1 MPAERTRKVPSR
13 ASHPLASTPEIRSTA
28 SNAVFGHTAPGVL
41 DLHALQVTDKP
52 SLFDLS
58 SLDSP
63 DTIGLPEGR
72 KRNGDMKKPP
82 NHFIVFRA
90 LATRKLSKEQAGKLV
105 MGISTAVST
114 IWNCLT
120 EAEKQP
126 FIRRAGELKNLHERE
141 CAFKRDVKQVEAPS
155 STPTTDTHEPS
166 FDISSFWNHA
176 ESPAGHS
183 SYPTPWLA
191 SHHNPAQVGMTL
203 SETWDSGPHE
213 VPPHNTKATS
223 SDQPMDESDAK
234 PFADDSTSSG
244 DSTVYVP
251 KILYGGEAPSGAST
265 SMGAY
270 WYPTENSA
278 FLFPVRTQEAS
289 GLSTWGYDEL
299 MGFEAH

>member
-1 MPAERTRKVPSR
+1 MHTTYRKYRARAKRCFNWYKYPFYLLPALTPQILFTGRCQPRPIMPAERTRKVPSR
-13 ASHPLASTPEIRSTA
+13 ASHPLASTPGIRSTA

-90 LATRKLSKEQAGKLV
+90 LATRKLSKERAGKLV

-141 CAFKRDVKQVEAPS
+141 CAFKRDVKQVEDCPS
-155 STPTTDTHEPS
+155 STSDNGHTRTLVRYI
-166 FDISSFWNHA
+166 FLL
-176 ESPAGHS
+176 ESC
-183 SYPTPWLA
+183 
-191 SHHNPAQVGMTL
+191 
-203 SETWDSGPHE
+203 
-213 VPPHNTKATS
+213 
-223 SDQPMDESDAK
+223 
-234 PFADDSTSSG
+234 
-244 DSTVYVP
+244 
-251 KILYGGEAPSGAST
+251 
-265 SMGAY
+265 
-270 WYPTENSA
+270 
-278 FLFPVRTQEAS
+278 
-289 GLSTWGYDEL
+289 
-299 MGFEAH
+299 